1 MKQRTTKRTV
11 LNYYFYFS
19 ALCVFFQCWSV
30 HYIDQGSV
38 LHVYALRTACIVAI
52 FLLPSFC
59 YYVIFFP
66 MYGSALL
73 SKSYMYFT
81 HYGSVL
87 YFHVLPDCIEL
98 FYVFC
103 VFLFVFLLLC
113 IPFFKFMFVHC
124 FVGYVKT
131 SFDKFS
137 VLHSCTTCTACVLF
151 AFYTT
156 ISSPAS

>member
-1 MKQRTTKRTV
+1 
-11 LNYYFYFS
+11 
-19 ALCVFFQCWSV
+19 
-30 HYIDQGSV
+30 
-38 LHVYALRTACIVAI
+38 
-52 FLLPSFC
+52 
-59 YYVIFFP
+59 

-73 SKSYMYFT
+73 SKSYLYFT

-87 YFHVLPDCIEL
+87 YFRVLPDCIEL
-98 FYVFC
+98 FYVFLRFSIC
-103 VFLFVFLLLC
+103 VLLLC

-137 VLHSCTTCTACVLF
+137 VHHSCSTCIACVLF

>member
-1 MKQRTTKRTV
+1 
-11 LNYYFYFS
+11 
-19 ALCVFFQCWSV
+19 
-30 HYIDQGSV
+30 
-38 LHVYALRTACIVAI
+38 
-52 FLLPSFC
+52 
-59 YYVIFFP
+59 
-66 MYGSALL
+66 MYCSALL
-73 SKSYMYFT
+73 SKSYMYFI

-87 YFHVLPDCIEL
+87 YFRVLPDCIEL

-137 VLHSCTTCTACVLF
+137 VLHSCATCTACVLF
-151 AFYTT
+151 AFCTT